1 MTTVTLFELLTPIRH
16 RRLSRE
22 EKTVKAFAR
31 QALLIGLDVRAAEE
45 ASLILGDLLRIGK
58 PVNALDVLI
67 AGIAVSNNASRIV
80 TSDEDFMVIGEV
92 ADIKIQMI

>member
-1 MTTVTLFELLTPIRH
+1 MTTITLFELLTPIRH

-22 EKTVKAFAR
+22 EKVVKAFAR
-31 QALLIGLDVRAAEE
+31 QALQVGLDVGAAEE
-45 ASLILGDLLRIGK
+45 ASVIQGGLLRIGK

-80 TSDEDFMVIGEV
+80 TADEDFKVIGEV